1 MKKYLLLLCLAVA
14 ASYTASAQQKGKTG
28 YMSITIYQYN
38 NRIDNMIVTSTDS
51 AQVNHS
57 LKIKVGSGA
66 TGKGLAQQDNA
77 LMTLI
82 KPYLDGGWK
91 LFSFAETQDNDMM
104 NVAYK
109 YFLSK
114 DE

>member
-1 MKKYLLLLCLAVA
+1 MKKLFLLLCLAA
-14 ASYTASAQQKGKTG
+14 AAFTASAQQKGKTG
-28 YMSITIYQYN
+28 YMSITIYQYS

-51 AQVNHS
+51 AQVVHA
-57 LKIKVGSGA
+57 LKIKVGSGNNA
-66 TGKGLAQQDNA
+66 KGLAEQDNA

-104 NVAYK
+104 NVSYK

-114 DE
+114 EE